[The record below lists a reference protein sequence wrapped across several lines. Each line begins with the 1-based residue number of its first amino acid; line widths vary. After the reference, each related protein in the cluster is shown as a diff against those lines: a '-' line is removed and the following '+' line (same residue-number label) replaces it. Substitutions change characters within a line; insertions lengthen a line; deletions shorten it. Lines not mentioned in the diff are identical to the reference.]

1 MKQEVKTMNDNYL
14 WDRSGEPDPDVQKLE
29 EILGSLKY
37 QPQPLRIP
45 TQVQAVRRRNFFP
58 ALAIAAVIALCA
70 VLLGLWFQFSR
81 REQTPPLAARPGS
94 ASEQRAS
101 TPQQATSNEPL
112 TAAVDERPI
121 KIREASRN
129 LVASKR
135 TPVIRQEV
143 REPQLTPQEVA
154 EKEQLLVAL
163 RLVSAKLN
171 VAQRRTQGTPQLN
184 PIRNQHKI
192 G

>member
-1 MKQEVKTMNDNYL
+1 MKTMNDNYL
-14 WDRSGEPDPDVQKLE
+14 WDRSGEPDPNVQELE
-29 EILGSLKY
+29 EILGSLRF

-45 TQVQAVRRRNFFP
+45 AHIQARRRSFFP
-58 ALAIAAVIALCA
+58 ALAIAAAIALCA
-70 VLLGLWFQFSR
+70 VLLGLWFQFAR
-81 REQTPPLAARPGS
+81 HEQATPVAARPGS
-94 ASEQRAS
+94 EIEKRTALTRQEASSHA
-101 TPQQATSNEPL
+101 PV
-112 TAAVDERPI
+112 TAAADKSPMKTRG
-121 KIREASRN
+121 ASRN
-129 LVASKR
+129 LVASKK

-143 REPQLTPQEVA
+143 REPELTPQEQA

-184 PIRNQHKI
+184 QIRNQHKI

>member
-1 MKQEVKTMNDNYL
+1 MKTMNDDYL

-29 EILGSLKY
+29 EILGSLRY

-45 TQVQAVRRRNFFP
+45 THVQTVRRRSFFP
-58 ALAIAAVIALCA
+58 ALAIAAAIALCA
-70 VLLGLWFQFSR
+70 VLLGLWFQFNR
-81 REQTPPLAARPGS
+81 REQTLPLAARPGS
-94 ASEQRAS
+94 QIQQPRAS
-101 TPQQATSNEPL
+101 TPEVKTSRDAE
-112 TAAVDERPI
+112 TVAAVKSPI
-121 KIREASRN
+121 KTREAARN
-129 LVASKR
+129 LIASKR
-135 TPVIRQEV
+135 TTVTRQEI
-143 REPQLTPQEVA
+143 REPELTPQELA